1 MKISFTNYIFI
12 LHLFLLSC
20 TDSTL
25 KEEDY
30 KIFNLILRE
39 NVEVSLTQLH
49 NDKKFFGMDKNSQA
63 FQKKIIESFRNQDFE
78 STYYFSIDDSTFSY
92 QTNIFIEMLFR
103 EYDFRKKV
111 PENMTIQ
118 KIDFS
123 KIQLRKNLVRINK
136 NNSLSKSEN
145 YIGDFKLSTILY
157 EGNKATI
164 IISENGREGVAI
176 MYFVERK
183 DDSWIING
191 SKGIP
196 YKYGDKVIIL

>member
-123 KIQLRKNLVRINK
+123 KIQLKKNLVRINK

>member
-92 QTNIFIEMLFR
+92 HTNIFIEMLFR

-118 KIDFS
+118 
-123 KIQLRKNLVRINK
+123 
-136 NNSLSKSEN
+136 
-145 YIGDFKLSTILY
+145 
-157 EGNKATI
+157 
-164 IISENGREGVAI
+164 
-176 MYFVERK
+176 
-183 DDSWIING
+183 
-191 SKGIP
+191 
-196 YKYGDKVIIL
+196 